1 MMTGPFESGSRM
13 WKVSNRNERMTTTT
27 QARINCPKCDTSTYR
42 RIRASLLIILIVLL
56 VASCG
61 TSVGDPDEKYGF
73 DRSMA
78 PLLAAADI
86 TAQEFQVDNQRDTV
100 LFGKRGTIVSVPAN
114 CFTNATAPVKVE
126 LIEALDMSDL
136 LLLNAPTVSEGRLLV
151 TDGVVYVNAFAEGK
165 ALTVKEGTALE
176 IEVPSSQLDTGM
188 TAFVGAFDPT
198 GRLTWRLGNEMKKAV
213 AEEIRERLTYEFLTI
228 PMELFPNRAQYFR
241 MDSIARA
248 HLWVKGELHAPDD
261 DLLIG
266 KERAAFY
273 ADAVRFLNDPASAGT
288 PLATREFA
296 RRLASLEAYYYYW
309 YQQQPDGSAELIYDV
324 FGPFQ
329 HRIFQVY
336 LANMDRDLWYSDS
349 LALAVM
355 DEWVPIDKKDS
366 TELSSYK
373 DSRATFEGYAQQ
385 RLTKP
390 VVIDDHGVDLNT
402 PNAYRALLE
411 KGVGKD
417 EARRLLELNGFRQE
431 AIAELKGQAI
441 ATQAAIAQEDQRIK
455 EERKS
460 NAVRYYLI
468 KANQLGWINV
478 DQFYS
483 APNAKEC
490 EVIASVKAPEGTDVM
505 NVSLVLNGS
514 KTLVDGIQAK
524 DGSYHFTQDKDYYR
538 SLPVGEEATM
548 VAIAYTDGKPWLAL
562 RRITIAERMNEKLEL
577 TAMGMDEFQ
586 TALKGLN

>member
-1 MMTGPFESGSRM
+1 M
-13 WKVSNRNERMTTTT
+13 
-27 QARINCPKCDTSTYR
+27 
-42 RIRASLLIILIVLL
+42 RASLLLFPIAL
-56 VASCG
+56 VAASCG
-61 TSVGDPDEKYGF
+61 PSDRDPDERYGY

-78 PLLAAADI
+78 PLLAAAEI
-86 TAQEFQVDNQRDTV
+86 TVQAFQVDNRRDTI
-100 LFGKRGTIVSVPAN
+100 LFGKRGTIVSIPAN

-136 LLLNAPTVSEGRLLV
+136 LLLNAPTLSEGRLLE
-151 TDGVVYVNAFAEGK
+151 TDGVVYVNAFADGK
-165 ALTVKEGTALE
+165 ALTVKKGMSLE
-176 IEVPSSQLDTGM
+176 IEVPSTQLDTGM

-213 AEEIRERLTYEFLTI
+213 AEEVRERLTYEFLTI
-228 PMELFPNRAQYFR
+228 PMDLFPNRAQYFR

-248 HLWVKGELHAPDD
+248 HPWVNGELRAPDD

-288 PLATREFA
+288 PTATREFA
-296 RRLASLEAYYYYW
+296 RRLSSLEDYYYYW
-309 YQQQPDGSAELIYDV
+309 FWPQPDGSAKLAYDV

-355 DEWVPIDKKDS
+355 DEWVPRNKKDS
-366 TELSSYK
+366 TELSSYR

-402 PNAYRALLE
+402 EDAYRALLE

-417 EARRLLELNGFRQE
+417 EARRLLELNALRQE

-441 ATQAAIAQEDQRIK
+441 FTQVVIAQEDQRIQ

-468 KANQLGWINV
+468 EANQLGWINV
-478 DQFYS
+478 DQFYN

-490 EVIASVKAPEGTDVM
+490 EVIASVKAPEGADVV

-538 SLPVGEEATM
+538 SLPVGEEATV
-548 VAIAYTDGKPWLAL
+548 VAIAYEDGKPWLAL

-586 TALKGLN
+586 AALKGLN